1 MAQCK
6 ETDCSWSCY
15 YTWKMITDSH
25 TYRTPEYE
33 PGKHNEIKQT
43 FFLVVKSW
51 QEMMP
56 PAIIH
61 VLAVAQVNHKAF
73 RRED

>member
-1 MAQCK
+1 
-6 ETDCSWSCY
+6 
-15 YTWKMITDSH
+15 MITDSH

-73 RRED
+73 RREDEEGGSGWK